1 MSKEKRYVVYA
12 EHGNHIEAY
21 YYHTESEAA
30 EKIIVWELSEAER
43 EVVRRISLDKK
54 TYRIMD
60 IADLIGIIVL
70 IFTPIVAVGTV
81 QMLVDHRERKQK
93 VKEELDKMWN
103 RIEWLC
109 RDTDDRLRLELQQK
123 SKQVR
128 NLWKRLRYVEKRL
141 YIEPSDAFKE
151 KEDGE

>member
-1 MSKEKRYVVYA
+1 
-12 EHGNHIEAY
+12 
-21 YYHTESEAA
+21 
-30 EKIIVWELSEAER
+30 
-43 EVVRRISLDKK
+43 
-54 TYRIMD
+54 MD

-109 RDTDDRLRLELQQK
+109 RDTDDRLLVDRLELQQK

-128 NLWKRLRYVEKRL
+128 NLWKRLRYVEKKL

-151 KEDGE
+151 KEDGDDD

>member
-1 MSKEKRYVVYA
+1 
-12 EHGNHIEAY
+12 
-21 YYHTESEAA
+21 
-30 EKIIVWELSEAER
+30 
-43 EVVRRISLDKK
+43 
-54 TYRIMD
+54 MD

-109 RDTDDRLRLELQQK
+109 KDTDDRLSVDRLEFQQK
-123 SKQVR
+123 SKQVH

-151 KEDGE
+151 KEDGNDD

>member
-1 MSKEKRYVVYA
+1 
-12 EHGNHIEAY
+12 
-21 YYHTESEAA
+21 
-30 EKIIVWELSEAER
+30 
-43 EVVRRISLDKK
+43 
-54 TYRIMD
+54 MD

-81 QMLVDHRERKQK
+81 QMLVDHRERKYK

-109 RDTDDRLRLELQQK
+109 RDVDDRLSVDRLELQQK

-128 NLWKRLRYVEKRL
+128 NLWTRLRYVEKKL
-141 YIEPSDAFKE
+141 YRA
-151 KEDGE
+151 GRRVQ

>member
-1 MSKEKRYVVYA
+1 
-12 EHGNHIEAY
+12 
-21 YYHTESEAA
+21 
-30 EKIIVWELSEAER
+30 
-43 EVVRRISLDKK
+43 
-54 TYRIMD
+54 MD

-81 QMLVDHRERKQK
+81 RMLVDHRERKQK

-109 RDTDDRLRLELQQK
+109 RDTDDRLSVDRLELQQK

-128 NLWKRLRYVEKRL
+128 NLWTRLRHVEEAL

-151 KEDGE
+151 KEEDGDDI

>member
-1 MSKEKRYVVYA
+1 
-12 EHGNHIEAY
+12 
-21 YYHTESEAA
+21 
-30 EKIIVWELSEAER
+30 
-43 EVVRRISLDKK
+43 
-54 TYRIMD
+54 MD

-70 IFTPIVAVGTV
+70 IFTPLVTVGTV

-109 RDTDDRLRLELQQK
+109 RDTDYRLSVDRLELQQK

-128 NLWKRLRYVEKRL
+128 NLWKRLRHVEEAL

-151 KEDGE
+151 KEEDGE

>member
-1 MSKEKRYVVYA
+1 
-12 EHGNHIEAY
+12 
-21 YYHTESEAA
+21 
-30 EKIIVWELSEAER
+30 
-43 EVVRRISLDKK
+43 
-54 TYRIMD
+54 
-60 IADLIGIIVL
+60 
-70 IFTPIVAVGTV
+70 
-81 QMLVDHRERKQK
+81 MLVDHRERKQK

-109 RDTDDRLRLELQQK
+109 RDVDDRLSVDRLELQQK

-128 NLWKRLRYVEKRL
+128 NLWTRLRHVEEAL

>member
-1 MSKEKRYVVYA
+1 M
-12 EHGNHIEAY
+12 
-21 YYHTESEAA
+21 
-30 EKIIVWELSEAER
+30 
-43 EVVRRISLDKK
+43 
-54 TYRIMD
+54 
-60 IADLIGIIVL
+60 IGIIVL

-109 RDTDDRLRLELQQK
+109 RDTDDRLLVDRLELQQK

-128 NLWKRLRYVEKRL
+128 NLWKRLRYVEKKL

-151 KEDGE
+151 KEDGDDD

>member
-1 MSKEKRYVVYA
+1 
-12 EHGNHIEAY
+12 
-21 YYHTESEAA
+21 
-30 EKIIVWELSEAER
+30 
-43 EVVRRISLDKK
+43 
-54 TYRIMD
+54 MD

-70 IFTPIVAVGTV
+70 IFTPLVTVGTV
-81 QMLVDHRERKQK
+81 QMLVDHRDRKQK

-109 RDTDDRLRLELQQK
+109 RDVDDRLSVDRLELQQK

-128 NLWKRLRYVEKRL
+128 NLWTRLRHVEEAL
-141 YIEPSDAFKE
+141 YIEPSDAFKD